1 MTWNEAVPSA
11 EQQRE
16 LKKDALLR
24 QAAKAFRADGY
35 HGSSLA
41 DIAANLGIS
50 KPTLYYYVKNKQD
63 LLYQCHLAAADQALD
78 SICTAPGLNA
88 LERLTQTMQNYVAS
102 MISEGSLT
110 VVILEEKSLS
120 DEQLAEVI
128 ALRDQFQS
136 GVIEIVAQGQVDGSI
151 CKCEPKFGA
160 FCVLGTANWV
170 TKWYRSEG
178 RWSEEDINLAVA
190 DFIRSAMAPETT
202 AMGRTALFGAANT

>member
-16 LKKDALLR
+16 LKRDALLR

-110 VVILEEKSLS
+110 VVILEEKSLN

-136 GVIEIVAQGQVDGSI
+136 GVIEIVAQGQLDGSI
-151 CKCEPKFGA
+151 RKCEPKFGA

-170 TKWYRSEG
+170 TKWYRPEG
-178 RWSEEDINLAVA
+178 RWREEDINLAVA